1 MDKEHKDT
9 MAEIKSLND
18 KGEGVLRFIR
28 FNQEDKDADITLP
41 GFIGSQK
48 APLIAAHNWKSDYP
62 PLGWGESFEDGEATN
77 FRFKLNLDDPRAQ
90 AWRSWL
96 LMDEA
101 RLQQVSYGFRP
112 HEDAQERKQQ
122 NGKTVRYL
130 KPRPDGSRGADLY
143 EVSFVMVGSGND
155 TAVVNIKESPDMNPA
170 VVPVVAPAVETPQ
183 GATGDAK
190 LPSIEDYKAF
200 PEDRRPPL
208 PVLINWIKLYR
219 YHLPFLR
226 DIRKRDGKEVSPETV
241 SQFKEMIEEC
251 LEVCT
256 LFNIKLMT
264 SALLPNVEEEARLRQ
279 QYDGR
284 LKELSESVNAEEIEK
299 QRKLQADAQ
308 ELARRASARSKQ
320 MRELFG
326 Q

>member
-1 MDKEHKDT
+1 MEYKSSTPQVKAAGEGKATVVIATLGVKDRDGDVLLKGAFGT
-9 MAEIKSLND
+9 QVVSVVPAHDWKSPAIGKARIQEQGDEAIAEIDFYLSTDAGKNWYNAIKEDFERPPARQQYSWGFQVPPTHTHRGKH
-18 KGEGVLRFIR
+18 KGEDVRFLHASDSG
-28 FNQEDKDADITLP
+28 EPLP
-41 GFIGSQK
+41 
-48 APLIAAHNWKSDYP
+48 IA
-62 PLGWGESFEDGEATN
+62 
-77 FRFKLNLDDPRAQ
+77 
-90 AWRSWL
+90 
-96 LMDEA
+96 
-101 RLQQVSYGFRP
+101 
-112 HEDAQERKQQ
+112 
-122 NGKTVRYL
+122 
-130 KPRPDGSRGADLY
+130 
-143 EVSFVMVGSGND
+143 EVSPVLMGAGHNTRSISV
-155 TAVVNIKESPDMNPA
+155 KEQESPDMQPA
-170 VVPVVAPAVETPQ
+170 VVPVVEPAVETPQ
-183 GATGDAK
+183 ERPGEPT